1 MGIIVDL
8 IIVLVLALF
17 IFAGYKKGLTGSLIK
32 LVSFVVAIALAF
44 MLYKPIANIIKEKT
58 SLAENIEQTII
69 QTFGKENVQEE
80 NVKEDN
86 IPTSILNNISSEI
99 ENQTLETRNEI
110 VQNTAKS
117 MSITI
122 INVASGIIVFLVARI
137 VLFVISL
144 FIKEI
149 TKLPIIKQ
157 VDKAGGIA
165 YGILE
170 GMIVIY
176 IILGIISLLSF
187 AWTDEVVIMQAIH
200 ESTIGEILY
209 NNNIILNILL

>member
-99 ENQTLETRNEI
+99 ENGTLEARNEI

-200 ESTIGEILY
+200 ESTIGEMLY